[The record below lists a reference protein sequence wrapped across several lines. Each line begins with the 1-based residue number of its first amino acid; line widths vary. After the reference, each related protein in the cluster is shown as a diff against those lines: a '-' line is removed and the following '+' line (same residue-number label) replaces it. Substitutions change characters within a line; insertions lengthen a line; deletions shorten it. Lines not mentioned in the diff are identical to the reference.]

1 MPDRWARIVGC
12 ALLGVLSIAS
22 CSDGPTEPRILRVG
36 PGSGPIQDAVD
47 RARPGDLILIGPG
60 TYFESIEVDTPDVV
74 VRGTD
79 RETVV
84 IEGRY
89 ELENGITVRSD
100 GVAVENLTVR
110 GFAANGVLFVGELD
124 QRGAT
129 GDGYGA
135 AAENRQLRGYRAS
148 YVTAH
153 DNGLYGL
160 YAFAAQGGVFEDSY
174 VAGHPDA
181 GVYIGQCKPCDA
193 VVRRVVGERNA
204 VGYQAINASGVTVV
218 DSIWRGN
225 RVGMEIGSQD
235 VERLAPQIGHMVVGN
250 LVVDNDDP
258 DTPGSPTLGFGVGIV
273 ITGGQEDVVERN
285 RVEGHPA
292 AGVVVADAEGFTP
305 TRNVVRGN
313 VLANNG
319 VDLYHGLA
327 DRSGEVEAASNCFDA
342 NDALSAV
349 PPSLLVS
356 GCAGSTQTSGP
367 ISGPTPPPSSELE
380 VRAVP
385 TGPQRPGPVTG
396 PPTPAARVAP
406 AVDVDGIVVPLR

>member
-1 MPDRWARIVGC
+1 MGFVVG
-12 ALLGVLSIAS
+12 VTIAATA
-22 CSDGPTEPRILRVG
+22 CSDSPTEPQVLRVVA
-36 PGSGPIQDAVD
+36 GSGTIQDVVD
-47 RARPGDLILIGPG
+47 RARPGDLVLIEAG
-60 TYFESIEVDTPDVV
+60 TYFESVEITTADVV
-74 VRGTD
+74 VRGAD
-79 RETVV
+79 RNAVV

-100 GVAVENLTVR
+100 GVAIENLTVR

-129 GDGYGA
+129 GDDYDA
-135 AAENRQLRGYRAS
+135 AADNRQLRGYRVS
-148 YVTAH
+148 FVTAN

-235 VERLAPQIGHMVVGN
+235 VERLAPQIGHTVVGN

-285 RVEGHPA
+285 RIEGHVA
-292 AGVVVADAEGFTP
+292 AGVVVTDAEGFTP
-305 TRNVVRGN
+305 ARNVVRGN
-313 VLANNG
+313 VLADNA
-319 VDLYHGLA
+319 VDLHHGLT
-327 DRSGEVEAASNCFDA
+327 DRAGDGDAASNCFDD
-342 NDALSAV
+342 NDATSAE
-349 PPSLLVS
+349 PASLLDA
-356 GCAGSTQTSGP
+356 GCSGSTEVSGP
-367 ISGPTPPPSSELE
+367 IGGPAPPPSAQLA
-380 VRAVP
+380 VRDVP
-385 TGPQRPGPVTG
+385 LGDQRPGPVTDAG
-396 PPTPAARVAP
+396 VPTARTSP
-406 AVDVDGIVVPLR
+406 KVDVAAITVPSR